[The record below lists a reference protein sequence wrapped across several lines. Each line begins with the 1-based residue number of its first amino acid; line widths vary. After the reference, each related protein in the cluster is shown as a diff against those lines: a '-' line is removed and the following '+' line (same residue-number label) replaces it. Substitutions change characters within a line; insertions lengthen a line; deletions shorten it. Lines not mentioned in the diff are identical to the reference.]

1 MLTSC
6 NFPVGR
12 ASLEGDANK
21 NVMGEKGSSLI
32 QKAINKS
39 RAT

>member
-21 NVMGEKGSSLI
+21 NVMGENGKQFNTAGY
-32 QKAINKS
+32 K
-39 RAT
+39 